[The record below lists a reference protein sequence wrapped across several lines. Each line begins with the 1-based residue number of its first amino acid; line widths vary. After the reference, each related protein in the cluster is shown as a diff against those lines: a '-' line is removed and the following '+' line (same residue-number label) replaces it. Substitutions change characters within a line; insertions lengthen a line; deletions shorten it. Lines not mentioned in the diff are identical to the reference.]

1 MLQAIRSKTASIVV
15 KVLAGLLILSFAAWG
30 IEDVIGTSASELSV
44 ATVGDQD
51 IPPLEFEYEL
61 ARETQRLRQ
70 TFGGQVSEEQLLA
83 FGIGNGVLQRMIN
96 EQAVSM
102 TTAKMGLRVSDEQV
116 TRNIQEDPTF
126 HGFDNKFSR
135 QRFNEVMRAIGMP
148 EAAYIEQ
155 VRNDIANAQVL
166 GAVASVATVP
176 KKMTE
181 MLRAY
186 RYEKRTADTLLIRA
200 DAQPDPGQPTD
211 AQINSVYEDQ
221 SQRFTAPEY
230 RTISYVHLD
239 PANLSDTV
247 SVTEEDMQEAYEAN
261 AANFIKPEQ
270 RTVQQIVVSDEAK
283 IQEAAKLIAEG
294 RDFVTV
300 ASEVAEMEAAAV
312 DLGTVT
318 REGLLPDLAEAV
330 FAIDEGAVTEPIK
343 SPLGWHIMK
352 ATSVDAGITQTLD
365 DVRDE
370 VRQIVTRERA
380 IDALYDIS
388 IKFEDE
394 IGGGATL
401 EEAGNAVG
409 FPARII
415 DSVDREG
422 INARSGVR
430 SSDLPELASLLPVAF
445 TAEESIESDLI
456 EAGDKGFFMLRVD
469 EIVDPALRPLETVRT
484 EVIDAWKSAE
494 RTKMAETKASEFA
507 KLVSAGTDFQS
518 LATTVSGDIET
529 VGPLTRSDRE
539 AAETSVIAKMFEL
552 KQNEGGIA
560 RIGSDYAVVHVTKVQ
575 APGADADT
583 PTMADLERQLGE
595 DVGRDLAAQIVE
607 AMREQVG
614 VSINQRLY
622 EAVIEPGAFDP
633 YAFTGSAPPGQR
645 PQAAM

>member
-70 TFGGQVSEEQLLA
+70 TFGGQLSEEQLLA

-102 TTAKMGLRVSDEQV
+102 STAKMGLRVSDEQV

-166 GAVASVATVP
+166 GAVASVATAP

-230 RTISYVHLD
+230 RTITYVHLD

-247 SVTEEDMQEAYEAN
+247 SVTEEDLQEAYEAN

-283 IQEAAKLIAEG
+283 IREAARLIAEG
-294 RDFVTV
+294 RDFVIV

-409 FPARII
+409 FSAKVIE
-415 DSVDREG
+415 SVDREG
-422 INARSGVR
+422 NAPSGAR
-430 SSDLPELASLLPVAF
+430 AAGLPELASLLPLSFA
-445 TAEESIESDLI
+445 AEEGIESDLT
-456 EAGDKGFFMLRVD
+456 EVGDRGFFMLRVD
-469 EIVDPALRPLETVRT
+469 KIVAPALRPLETVRND
-484 EVIDAWKSAE
+484 VIEAWKSVE
-494 RTKMAETKASEFA
+494 RTKMAESKASEFA

-539 AAETSVIAKMFEL
+539 AADASVIVKMFEL
-552 KQNEGGIA
+552 KQNESGIA

-583 PTMADLERQLGE
+583 PSMADLERQLGE

-645 PQAAM
+645 PQAAL